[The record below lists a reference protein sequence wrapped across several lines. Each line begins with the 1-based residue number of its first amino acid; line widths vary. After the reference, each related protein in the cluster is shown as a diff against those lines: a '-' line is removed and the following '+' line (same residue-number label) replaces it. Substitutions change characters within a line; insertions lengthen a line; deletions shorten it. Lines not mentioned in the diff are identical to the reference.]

1 MNLEIW
7 KLNQFWMIYRKDG
20 ESMEIPTLD
29 KRRFLN
35 WLVSHEFFAKRE
47 IPWILNYLANHEPI
61 LKHVHFV
68 EKARRTPRGITICSR
83 HFYGEPIALFIEGE
97 MFKDSDQI
105 FHEIRLN
112 WQDPLYLEIQ
122 FDNAWNN
129 ELYLG
134 VLEDNPYYRWNDN
147 MDDKTLARIKHYFR
161 EENIQAEIAALYQQ
175 IDLALESDDQA
186 TFMEL
191 SQKVNHLI
199 AQKQKE
205 VNNHS

>member
-1 MNLEIW
+1 
-7 KLNQFWMIYRKDG
+7 
-20 ESMEIPTLD
+20 
-29 KRRFLN
+29 
-35 WLVSHEFFAKRE
+35 
-47 IPWILNYLANHEPI
+47 
-61 LKHVHFV
+61 
-68 EKARRTPRGITICSR
+68 
-83 HFYGEPIALFIEGE
+83 

-147 MDDKTLARIKHYFR
+147 MDDQTLTRIKHYFR
-161 EENIQAEIAALYQQ
+161 EETIQAEITELYQQ